1 MSSKDTHLL
10 PMFSPRITFG
20 RAVRAETRRLRHSF
34 LLPLHLACALVAG
47 GGGGAYFAFAAWN
60 PTLGADA
67 FVQLLGAMM
76 PLMVGIICGIDA
88 DLEGEATRFSN
99 LVAQASRWRVF
110 AARVFT
116 LWMLGALAL
125 GLAVGVFAGSLQLT
139 GRQSLEATTWIGTW
153 LGLSLGSVS
162 LYLIL
167 YVFALRWGRNASIA
181 VGAVGLMLAFF
192 SMGGLAHGLVTGK
205 LTARELNVFSV
216 LPTSWPALLGALP
229 IELAVAWHA
238 AGDMASVV
246 LATWQQATGICG
258 FGLVICYGGAA
269 WWIRRFEPR
278 QSDA

>member
-1 MSSKDTHLL
+1 MSSKDTHPL

-205 LTARELNVFSV
+205 LTASELNVFSV

>member
-1 MSSKDTHLL
+1 MSSKDTHPL

-88 DLEGEATRFSN
+88 DLEGEVTRFSN

-110 AARVFT
+110 TARIFT

-153 LGLSLGSVS
+153 LGLSLGSAP

-167 YVFALRWGRNASIA
+167 YVAALKWGRNASIA

-205 LTARELNVFSV
+205 LTASELNVFSV

>member
-76 PLMVGIICGIDA
+76 PLMVGIIGGIDA
-88 DLEGEATRFSN
+88 DLEGEVTRFSN

-167 YVFALRWGRNASIA
+167 YVAALKWGRNASIA

-205 LTARELNVFSV
+205 LTASELNVFSV

>member
-1 MSSKDTHLL
+1 MNSKETHSIS
-10 PMFSPRITFG
+10 MFSPRITFG

-34 LLPLHLACALVAG
+34 LLPLHAACALVAG

-116 LWMLGALAL
+116 LWMLGVLAL
-125 GLAVGVFAGSLQLT
+125 GLAVSVFAGILQLV
-139 GRQSLEATTWIGTW
+139 GKQNLEAATWIGTW
-153 LGLSLGSVS
+153 LGLSLGSAL

-167 YVFALRWGRNASIA
+167 YVIALKWGRNASIA

-205 LTARELNVFSV
+205 LMASELNVFSV
-216 LPTSWPALLGALP
+216 LPTSWPALLGSLP
-229 IELAVAWHA
+229 IELAVVWHA
-238 AGDMASVV
+238 AGGTGSAV
-246 LATWQQATGICG
+246 LSTWQQAVGICG
-258 FGLVICYGGAA
+258 FGLVICCGGAT
-269 WWIRRFEPR
+269 WWIHRFEPR